1 MPNSLARRIG
11 GAGPSDRFASAG
23 GNFQG
28 ERDLMKSVFIGNLN
42 FETSESDVRVT
53 FEQYGKVSRVTMMTD
68 RETGLPRGFAFV
80 EMPDDLEAASAI
92 ADLNGRDA
100 AGRALTVNEAR
111 PRAERGSSGGGG
123 RGGYSR
129 NNYPS
134 AAGQPRESRG

>member
-1 MPNSLARRIG
+1 MPNSLVCRIG

-53 FEQYGKVSRVTMMTD
+53 FEQYGQVTRVTMMTD
-68 RETGLPRGFAFV
+68 RETGRPRGFAFV
-80 EMPDDLEAASAI
+80 EMPNDEEAATAI
-92 ADLNGRDA
+92 DDLNGRDA

-111 PRAERGSSGGGG
+111 PRPERASPA
-123 RGGYSR
+123 RGE
-129 NNYPS
+129 YPPRRHPAFS
-134 AAGQPRESRG
+134 ATGEII